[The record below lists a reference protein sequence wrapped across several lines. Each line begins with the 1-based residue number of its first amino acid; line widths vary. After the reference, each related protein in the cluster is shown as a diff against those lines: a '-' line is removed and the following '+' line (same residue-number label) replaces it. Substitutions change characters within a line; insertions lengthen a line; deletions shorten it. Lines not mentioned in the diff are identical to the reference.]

1 MIVDVKEDE
10 TLEVPIL
17 GSLRFLGLRD
27 NGITSQGLQRV
38 MSANQ
43 MVKMQTL
50 DLEGNRIGE
59 EGLHSLTE
67 RFQKEHKRSLWN
79 PKQLTSMI
87 DLVILRNNDISP
99 ALAASTEAIQAL
111 HVHVATS

>member
-1 MIVDVKEDE
+1 M
-10 TLEVPIL
+10 
-17 GSLRFLGLRD
+17 F
-27 NGITSQGLQRV
+27 
-38 MSANQ
+38 ANQ

-59 EGLHSLTE
+59 EGLHALTE

-87 DLVILRNNDISP
+87 DLVILKNNHISP
-99 ALAASTEAIQAL
+99 ALAASTEVQSF
-111 HVHVATS
+111 ATSMYTSISVIHSPI